1 MNQINRPSRAEAEEA
16 IRTVIR
22 YIGDDPNRSSLIETP
37 ARVIDS
43 YKEFF
48 SGYGKQAESAE
59 LRTFDLPVGFN
70 NIIQLNNIRLES
82 YCEHHMAPIIGLVH
96 IAYEPSQCILGLS
109 KLARIVDL
117 HAKRLQIQERL
128 VLEITQTI
136 EKMAAPKGVAVVIDA
151 EHHCLTTRGACKP
164 GTFMRTVHY
173 SGTFTSYEKR
183 KEFLDSIKR
192 S

>member
-1 MNQINRPSRAEAEEA
+1 MNQKNKPSREEAEEA
-16 IRTVIR
+16 IRTIIS
-22 YIGDDPNRSSLIETP
+22 YIGDDPTRSSLIDTP
-37 ARVIDS
+37 ARVVSS
-43 YKEFF
+43 YEEFF
-48 SGYGKQAESAE
+48 AGYGREPENAE

-82 YCEHHMAPIIGLVH
+82 YCEHHIAPIIGLVH
-96 IAYEPSQCILGLS
+96 IAYEPSDCILGLS

-128 VLEITQTI
+128 VLEIAQTI
-136 EKMAAPKGVAVVIDA
+136 EKMASPRGVAVVIDA

-164 GTFMRTVHY
+164 GTLMRTVHY
-173 SGTFTSYEKR
+173 TGTFAEHEKR
-183 KEFLDSIKR
+183 KEFLDSIIR